1 MEHNFTDL
9 MDQIHE
15 RELGWITVTP
25 AQYEDWRRG
34 FIFDGLRNLSYGQSF
49 CRRFGIRDHILN
61 RSTSGHEQ
69 DPYIRKF
76 YVQ

>member
-1 MEHNFTDL
+1 MEHAITDL
-9 MDQIHE
+9 IHE
-15 RELGWITVTP
+15 MHECVGNITVTHQ
-25 AQYEDWRRG
+25 QYQDWCHG

-61 RSTSGHEQ
+61 RSTSGHDT

-76 YVQ
+76 YVR